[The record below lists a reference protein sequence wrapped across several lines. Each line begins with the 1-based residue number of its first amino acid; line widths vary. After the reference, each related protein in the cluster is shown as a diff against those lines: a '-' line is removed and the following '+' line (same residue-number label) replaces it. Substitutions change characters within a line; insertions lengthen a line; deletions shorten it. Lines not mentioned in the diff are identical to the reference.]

1 MFRPMWKVKWKSGG
15 STSAKSAEALLTE
28 IGEFQWNDFTERS
41 LRVELSWRAWVW
53 SKTDVSEELPAPD
66 FIRALADAD
75 LFELVEASDEK
86 ESIK

>member
-41 LRVELSWRAWVW
+41 LRVELSLRAWVW
-53 SKTDVSEELPAPD
+53 SKTDVSEELPAPE

-86 ESIK
+86 EVTK